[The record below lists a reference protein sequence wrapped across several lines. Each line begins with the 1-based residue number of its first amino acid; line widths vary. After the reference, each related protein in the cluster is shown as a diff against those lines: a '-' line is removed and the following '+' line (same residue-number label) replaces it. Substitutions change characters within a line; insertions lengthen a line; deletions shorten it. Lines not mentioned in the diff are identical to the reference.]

1 MADRKESL
9 FTTDS
14 SCNTSDNY
22 AIEQLYSANIKDS
35 ELNEVADKVMPLEEE
50 RVLEH
55 DAVLAQQGSENKNNS
70 PGLDEKLISTSS
82 CKGKGDNSKRF
93 VAKVGPVLFSRR
105 DRVKAS
111 LRVLIRQRKG
121 SCLIKITGKC
131 VKIFHLFTK

>member
-70 PGLDEKLISTSS
+70 PGLDEKVS
-82 CKGKGDNSKRF
+82 CFLFPFSPF
-93 VAKVGPVLFSRR
+93 HSLVG
-105 DRVKAS
+105 
-111 LRVLIRQRKG
+111 
-121 SCLIKITGKC
+121 
-131 VKIFHLFTK
+131 